1 MEQSSCG
8 IFSAEDALE
17 MILMFDKAGDIF
29 YANAEARKN
38 LEYGD
43 GLPGKNISEIF
54 PDTFTFSDGKLEENH
69 IFDRKTHKLVAY
81 RKNFTCFPA
90 EARVVENAARPGS
103 YVCMANV
110 TLEKEYLSRKNTQVK
125 QEAEKALKVKS
136 EFVANVTH
144 ELRTPV
150 NGIAGHVKDL
160 IGIETDGAK
169 LKTLR
174 VIEHCCDDMNKLIN
188 NILDFSKLEAGKFA
202 LEERRFC
209 VRDMLDYVKGNH
221 IGKITEKGLEF
232 FMTVSPK
239 VPEYIVG
246 DELRIA
252 QILNN
257 LLSNALKFTSVGK
270 ITVQVLKTAQVNDR
284 AELFFLVIDSGI
296 GIEPQDK
303 DKLFQSFSQVDASIS
318 RKYGGTGLG
327 LNICK
332 QLAELMGGSIGVESE
347 KGRGSAFSFSI
358 WVGLCE
364 DEARD
369 VRGAGANAAASDTP
383 LSFSEW
389 EEEEGRD
396 AVKIFGTP
404 ENKEALSKNLSKL
417 VLCVEMDN
425 WEKAEMF
432 METIRQL
439 SEGAPREAA
448 RAVLRL
454 KMAVQKENYDKAAA
468 GIEELEA
475 FLQG

>member
-17 MILMFDKAGDIF
+17 MILVFDRAGNIS

-38 LEYGD
+38 LEYED
-43 GLPGKNISEIF
+43 GLEGKNISDIF
-54 PDTFTFSDGKLEENH
+54 PDAFTLSGRGAESTLLSDTGV
-69 IFDRKTHKLVAY
+69 RKLVAY
-81 RKNFTCFPA
+81 RKNFTCFPV
-90 EARVVENAARPGS
+90 EAKIMENSASPGS
-103 YVCMANV
+103 RICMANV
-110 TLEKEYLSRKNTQVK
+110 TLEKEYLSRKNTQVA
-125 QEAEKALKVKS
+125 QEAAEALKVKS

-150 NGIAGHVKDL
+150 NGVLGHVREL
-160 IGIETDGAK
+160 IGEEGDESK

-174 VIEHCCDDMNKLIN
+174 VIERCCDDMNRLIN
-188 NILDFSKLEAGKFA
+188 NILDFSKLEAGKFV
-202 LEERRFC
+202 LEERKFS
-209 VRDMLDYVKGNH
+209 VRDMLDYVKANH
-221 IGKITEKGLEF
+221 ISRITEKGLEF

-239 VPEYIVG
+239 VPEYIIG

-252 QILNN
+252 QVLNN

-270 ITVQVLKTAQVNDR
+270 ITVQVLKTAQVNNR

-296 GIEPQDK
+296 GIEPKDQ
-303 DKLFQSFSQVDASIS
+303 DKLFKSFSQIDASIS
-318 RKYGGTGLG
+318 RRYGGTGLG

-332 QLAELMGGSIGVESE
+332 QLVELMGGSIGVESE
-347 KGRGSAFSFSI
+347 KNRGSAFSFSI
-358 WVGLCE
+358 WAGLCE
-364 DEARD
+364 EAGKAPDRTEET
-369 VRGAGANAAASDTP
+369 AAITAPDTP
-383 LSFSEW
+383 LSFSAW
-389 EEEEGRD
+389 DDEESRD
-396 AVKIFGTP
+396 AVKIYGAP

-417 VLCVEMDN
+417 ALCVEMGN

-439 SEGAPREAA
+439 AGGAPREAA

-468 GIEELEA
+468 GIDELKT
-475 FLQG
+475 FL